1 LLSFLILIQS
11 ASNAQTISDDS
22 LIKYGNSLVNA
33 KRDSSLQIA
42 NSVIQRQKN
51 NLLQANAFKLKSLVF
66 YFDGKFDSAA
76 SYLLKALAISEKF
89 NDSNSIGRIYNEL
102 GTLWKKQDNVE
113 KALQFYK
120 QAERT
125 FKATGDSVELANT
138 YNNMGMVSE
147 VNGKLNEAYEFY
159 NAALA
164 IQYSKQITV
173 ALGYTYANI
182 EWSAYCVKTV
192 R

>member
-1 LLSFLILIQS
+1 MYYYFCKKAYNLYFLLSFLILIQS

-76 SYLLKALAISEKF
+76 SYLLKALAISE
-89 NDSNSIGRIYNEL
+89 NL
-102 GTLWKKQDNVE
+102 
-113 KALQFYK
+113 
-120 QAERT
+120 
-125 FKATGDSVELANT
+125 
-138 YNNMGMVSE
+138 M
-147 VNGKLNEAYEFY
+147 
-159 NAALA
+159 
-164 IQYSKQITV
+164 TV
-173 ALGYTYANI
+173 
-182 EWSAYCVKTV
+182 TV
-192 R
+192 